1 MFFFFFFSEPSLATY
16 EHLLFIFYRS
26 GRCSINLSVSMSCL
40 TPALNAFQ
48 VSWMKAVDLGHK
60 IRLMCVIL
68 VLTVLSDST

>member
-1 MFFFFFFSEPSLATY
+1 MQYQLVCE
-16 EHLLFIFYRS
+16 
-26 GRCSINLSVSMSCL
+26 CVL

-60 IRLMCVIL
+60 IRRLICVIL